1 MVKTWSKSLR
11 FLFPHGAVKGPFSCR
26 QFLVSLRQKAWRG
39 AQSPGCNQ
47 YCSRK
52 LAALLHIIGRLQS
65 SQPRPSVC
73 VFCNS
78 RSVLNTT
85 LNWCPLGRAVWE
97 LGCQGDQWRRL
108 VLGLSISRCAPEL
121 CPTMFPSCPIQVQCA
136 FVSNILFMP
145 FPGNL

>member
-1 MVKTWSKSLR
+1 MWSKSLR

-26 QFLVSLRQKAWRG
+26 QFLVSLGQKAWRG

-73 VFCNS
+73 VFSNS

-108 VLGLSISRCAPEL
+108 VLGCTGPFHQSMRTGAVPHDVPEL
-121 CPTMFPSCPIQVQCA
+121 PHSGAMCFC
-136 FVSNILFMP
+136 F
-145 FPGNL
+145 